1 MSWSRC
7 NRQVF
12 RDGQT
17 AEHLALLRHVA
28 NAHAR
33 PLMDR
38 QSTNVPAADANL
50 SGLSLGASRDKF
62 KQRGLSHA
70 VAAYDGDGLTG
81 TDRQA
86 EALDDRGR
94 TPAAREVDHFK
105 HPSPRFR
112 IAIGRNPPDTPRARP
127 AKPSRRLVGRP

>member
-17 AEHLALLRHVA
+17 AKHLALLRHVA

-38 QSTNVPAADANL
+38 QSANVPAADANL
-50 SGLSLGASRDKF
+50 SGLALGASRDKF

-70 VAAYDGDGLTG
+70 VPAHDGAGLTRA
-81 TDRQA
+81 DRHA
-86 EALDDRGR
+86 DASAAPGPP
-94 TPAAREVDHFK
+94 PAAREV
-105 HPSPRFR
+105 
-112 IAIGRNPPDTPRARP
+112 
-127 AKPSRRLVGRP
+127 